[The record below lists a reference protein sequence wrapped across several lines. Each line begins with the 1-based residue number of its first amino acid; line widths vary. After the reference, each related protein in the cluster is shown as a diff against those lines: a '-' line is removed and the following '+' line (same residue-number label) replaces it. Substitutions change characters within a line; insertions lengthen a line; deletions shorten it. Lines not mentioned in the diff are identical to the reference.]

1 MGHAHR
7 GIPPES
13 ANRPTSLDPE
23 DWDRFRALSHQALDS
38 MITHLATIE
47 ARPVWQP
54 APIAVRDR
62 FTSPLPHAE
71 RDLAAVLADFNRD
84 IVPYVTGN
92 THPLF
97 MGWVHGAG
105 TPVGMIAEMLAA
117 GLNANCGGRDH
128 IGIEVERQIARW
140 SAELFDWPCDASG
153 IFVTGTSIAN
163 FLGLLVARNKALGD
177 AVRSAGLR
185 AAPAQ
190 LTAYTSAQAHG
201 CITQAVELAGIGSA
215 NLRLVPTDAEG
226 AMSLDGL
233 QVAIAE
239 DRRLGHH
246 PFLIVATAGTVNTGA
261 FDNLARVADIALT
274 ESLWFHVDGAFGA
287 LAALAPS
294 LRPRLAGIERA
305 DSIAFDFH
313 KWVHVP
319 YDAGFLLVRDAQA
332 HRRTF
337 ANPVAY
343 LQRSPHGLAAGA
355 VWPCDLG
362 PDLSRGFRALKT
374 WFTFQTLG
382 ADRIGASIEHCC
394 QVARHLER
402 KLRDHP
408 LFELAAPVALNV
420 VCWRVRD
427 AADDQIHQA
436 IIMDLHEAGIAVPSL
451 TTLEGRPA
459 IRAAIINHRTT
470 TQHIDDFMQALAGA
484 AERHGAKSPRGA
496 QPRP

>member
-1 MGHAHR
+1 MGHARR
-7 GIPPES
+7 GVPPES
-13 ANRPTSLDPE
+13 ACRPTSLDPE
-23 DWDRFRALSHQALDS
+23 DWDHFRALSHQALDA

-54 APIAVRDR
+54 APVAVRNR
-62 FTSPLPHAE
+62 FTSPLPHGE
-71 RDLAAVLADFNRD
+71 RDFGAVLADFNRD

-117 GLNANCGGRDH
+117 GLNANCGGRNH
-128 IGIEVERQIARW
+128 VGIEVERQIARW
-140 SAELFDWPCDASG
+140 SAELFDWPSDASG
-153 IFVTGTSIAN
+153 VFVTGTSMAN

-177 AVRSAGLR
+177 GVRSAGLR
-185 AAPAQ
+185 VAPAQ
-190 LTAYTSAQAHG
+190 LIAYTSAQAHG

-215 NLRLVPTDAEG
+215 NLRLVPVDAQG
-226 AMSLDGL
+226 AINLDAL
-233 QVAIAE
+233 LAAIAE
-239 DRRLGHH
+239 DRGVGHL
-246 PFLIVATAGTVNTGA
+246 PFLIVASAGTVNTGA
-261 FDNLARVADIALT
+261 IDNLARIADIALA
-274 ESLWFHVDGAFGA
+274 EGLWFHIDGAFGA

-294 LRPRLAGIERA
+294 LRPRLTGIERA

-319 YDAGFLLVRDAQA
+319 YDAGFLLVRDPQA

-343 LQRSPHGLAAGA
+343 LQRSPQGLAAGE

-374 WFTFQTLG
+374 WFTIQTLG

-394 QVARHLER
+394 QVARHLEQE
-402 KLRDHP
+402 LRTRP
-408 LFELAAPVALNV
+408 MFELVAPVALNV

-427 AADDQIHQA
+427 ATDDAIHEA
-436 IIMDLHEAGIAVPSL
+436 IIMDLHAAGIAVPSL
-451 TTLEGRPA
+451 TTLDGRPA

-470 TQHIDDFMQALAGA
+470 MQHIDGFVAALIGVT
-484 AERHGAKSPRGA
+484 ERHCTTPPAPR
-496 QPRP
+496 